1 MITYLYQVHST
12 QDLLGEGPHSTDVNQ
27 RSYMPQRSCPQSLCC
42 MLQGPHTK
50 SCNLCYCMSEK
61 KDIHKASFTIK
72 VLILFNLEEGP
83 KIPSRCL
90 TEKASY
96 RALIGNI
103 SLIKLNKI
111 HEWCLKFFHSTS
123 AHIVYL
129 IWESQYKKHPHT
141 ACLTGYNLIIMSPKS
156 IKVLILYTS

>member
-1 MITYLYQVHST
+1 MSIR
-12 QDLLGEGPHSTDVNQ
+12 GPTCLKGAVLNP
-27 RSYMPQRSCPQSLCC
+27 YAVCFKVLILSLVIFATAC
-42 MLQGPHTK
+42 L
-50 SCNLCYCMSEK
+50 K

-111 HEWCLKFFHSTS
+111 QEWCLKFFHSTS

-129 IWESQYKKHPHT
+129 I
-141 ACLTGYNLIIMSPKS
+141 
-156 IKVLILYTS
+156 